1 MGVIIT
7 KKGKKAMILHLLLN
21 NNEFLEEAIR
31 ILYGYQT
38 WDEQRRGKTQLTNNL
53 GFNKTDAPDL
63 TYYANLIAKGVHLQ
77 GQNLSNARKRMI
89 KYAAQLAGFEKIQ
102 AILFQS
108 QVRGTIIRETPL
120 ALLIK
125 VKQQEIWVPK
135 SKVYSRYFP
144 GNPEEQEFLLDQW
157 VIAQK
162 LGGRMERV
170 SI

>member
-1 MGVIIT
+1 MGVLIT
-7 KKGKKAMILHLLLN
+7 KKGKIAMVRHLLLN

-38 WDEQRRGKTQLTNNL
+38 WDEQRRGRTRLTNNL
-53 GFNKTDAPDL
+53 GFNKTDATDL

-77 GQNLSNARKRMI
+77 GQNLSNARRRMF
-89 KYAAQLAGFEKIQ
+89 KYAGQLAGFEKIQ

-125 VKQQEIWVPK
+125 VRQQEIWVPK
-135 SKVYSRYFP
+135 SKIYSRYTP
-144 GNPEEQEFLLDQW
+144 ENLEEQEFLLDQW
-157 VIAQK
+157 IITQK
-162 LGGRMERV
+162 LGGRVERV
-170 SI
+170 ST